1 MIIRI
6 RSHRVRSSRF
16 GRPGRLGAIVM
27 TLALLAALGSSSTS
41 SASKPARKRTTSVT
55 TKVVY
60 AFAISP
66 SSVGLIPAP
75 GTTPGTVSEGD
86 ESIIN
91 DQLTSNHLS
100 GHGASRGYP
109 VIGYDSGTCT
119 YTRVSPDGQSG
130 GSPFNYTLEHCAA
143 TAVLSNGSIAAQGII
158 TTESGTPQP
167 ATLVITGGTG
177 RFAGVQGTIMVTFG
191 AHYQGQEFESFTITL
206 Q

>member
-1 MIIRI
+1 MTIRNTP
-6 RSHRVRSSRF
+6 RPVGSSQV
-16 GRPGRLGAIVM
+16 GRAGRLGAIV
-27 TLALLAALGSSSTS
+27 TAVALLVTFVSASTS
-41 SASKPARKRTTSVT
+41 SASKPARRLTTTLT
-55 TKVVY
+55 TKIVY

-66 SSVGLIPAP
+66 SSAGLISAP
-75 GTTPGTVSEGD
+75 GATPGIVAEGD

-100 GHGASRGYP
+100 GHGASSGYR

-119 YTRVSPDGQSG
+119 YTRVSPDGQSA
-130 GSPFNYTLEHCAA
+130 GSPFNDTVEHCVA

-158 TTESGTPQP
+158 TTESGMAQP

-177 RFAGVQGTIMVTFG
+177 RYEGVHGTIMVIFG
-191 AHYQGQEFESFTITL
+191 AHYEGQQFETFTITL